1 VSTPPSSI
9 RLLATPWG
17 LEHVEKGKSLF
28 VVIDV
33 LRACTTIAYAL
44 GAGAHRIIP
53 METVED
59 ATRLA
64 STLDREATLLC
75 GERDSKRIEGFDL
88 GNSPREYTAAVVDS
102 KTLVLSTTNGA
113 RAMAA
118 LSGAKACIAASLV
131 TLAACTRRIVDA
143 SSVTIV
149 CAGSGSYFSREDFL
163 CAGMLVERVLAQ
175 ARHEI
180 HLDDGT
186 RTALEL
192 SRTHGSDPL
201 AFLRGTDHGRTL
213 LELGFEGD
221 LELASEVDRFDFV
234 PVLRD
239 GRLAAEPDPAEM
251 PPR

>member
-1 VSTPPSSI
+1 MET
-9 RLLATPWG
+9 
-17 LEHVEKGKSLF
+17 GKSLF

-64 STLDREATLLC
+64 ATLDREATLLC

-88 GNSPREYTAAVVDS
+88 GNSPQEYTSAVVDS

-118 LSGAKACIAASLV
+118 LAGAKACIAASLV
-131 TLAACTRRIVDA
+131 TLEACTRRISEA
-143 SSVTIV
+143 PHVTIV

-163 CAGMLVERVLAQ
+163 CAGMLVDRVLERVP
-175 ARHEI
+175 HEVC
-180 HLDDGT
+180 LDDGT
-186 RTALEL
+186 RTAREL
-192 SRTHGSDPL
+192 SRAHGSRPL
-201 AFLRGTDHGRTL
+201 EFLRTTDHGRL
-213 LELGFEGD
+213 LVELGFEGD
-221 LELASEVDRFDFV
+221 LELAAEVDRFTFV

-239 GRLAAEPDPAEM
+239 GRLAAEPDPAET